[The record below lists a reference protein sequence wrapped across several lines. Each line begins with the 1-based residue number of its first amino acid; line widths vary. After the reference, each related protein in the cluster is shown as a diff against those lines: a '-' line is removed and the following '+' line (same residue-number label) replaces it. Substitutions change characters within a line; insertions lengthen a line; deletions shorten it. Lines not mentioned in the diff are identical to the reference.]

1 MTIIEGYTLTLPDRW
16 QSWRPGEGAARA
28 DEIAAALGEGEQ
40 AQARV
45 REAVLAFDGAQEGM
59 VVENGIWVPDPSSGE
74 ALGRFSIEVLVAPPG
89 QYVTAE
95 EYLRSAQR
103 KPRQRGVKVFHYE
116 AVGGETP
123 AGPAVLV
130 THTIAP
136 RRGGQVV
143 ISAEWT
149 VFPPGADES
158 LQLLFTTPISAVADA
173 LGEQSVLVVNGLDV
187 TVGAG

>member
-1 MTIIEGYTLTLPDRW
+1 VTIIEGFALSLPDHW

-28 DEIAAALGEGEQ
+28 EEIAAALGEGEQ
-40 AQARV
+40 ARARV
-45 REAVLAFDGAQEGM
+45 RESVVAFDGSHEGM
-59 VVENGIWVPDPSSGE
+59 VVQSGIWVPDPTSGE
-74 ALGRFSIEVLVAPPG
+74 AMGQFTMELLVPPPG
-89 QYVTAE
+89 GPVTAE
-95 EYLRSAQR
+95 QYLRSAQR

-173 LGEQSVLVVNGLDV
+173 LGEQSVLVVNGLAV
-187 TVGAG
+187 TVGDG